1 MGPDSTA
8 SVGGGEPGV
17 VDGLVQVSFLVQRL
31 LAEVGAPHDLS
42 VIQVRLL
49 GVLRD
54 RQPSMAELAVL
65 LQMGRPGVSGLVDRA
80 EQRGLVTRV
89 GDDSDRRS
97 IRAHLTDHG
106 QQLATAVR
114 DEAARRIDALTASLP
129 TYDHQ
134 HLARITAHLQR
145 VSTGQRHSQ

>member
-1 MGPDSTA
+1 MGTDSTA
-8 SVGGGEPGV
+8 SVVRGEPGV
-17 VDGLVQVSFLVQRL
+17 VNGLVQVSFVVQRL

-54 RQPSMAELAVL
+54 RQPTMAELAVL
-65 LQMGRPGVSGLVDRA
+65 LQLGRPGVSGLVDRA
-80 EQRGLVTRV
+80 EERGLVTRV

-97 IRAHLTDHG
+97 TRVHLTDHG
-106 QQLATAVR
+106 QQLASAVR

-129 TYDHQ
+129 AHDRQ

-145 VSTGQRHSQ
+145 ASTRQRHSQ